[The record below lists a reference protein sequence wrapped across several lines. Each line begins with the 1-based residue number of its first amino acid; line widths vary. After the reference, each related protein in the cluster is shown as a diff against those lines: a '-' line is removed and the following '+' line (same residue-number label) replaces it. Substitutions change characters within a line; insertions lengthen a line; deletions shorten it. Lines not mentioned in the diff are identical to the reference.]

1 MNEIVYTN
9 IEKDYRM
16 KQIRHNVQ
24 EEIYT
29 VALVPRLTGNSY
41 FDAAEEGAQEAAEKL
56 GVNLIITGSSVADYK
71 EQQKVIEKLILK
83 KVDAIA
89 IAANDPF
96 KLLPIL
102 NKARDQG
109 IKVITWDSDTDPTG
123 RDFFVNAVDPETLGK
138 HLMDNLAA
146 SLNEKGEYAI
156 LTNYLSTSS
165 STEWIRWIKIQQKN
179 FYPDMKLVRIMTS
192 YDNYDLGFKN
202 VQYLLEN
209 YPNLSGVVGISPGT
223 SPAAAQAIIE
233 AKRRDVKIV
242 GLSPPN
248 SMKEYIHGG
257 VVENITLWSPKK
269 LGYLTVALA
278 KNMLDGQFPVHQQ
291 EIPDVGSIKV
301 KDNIVI
307 MGEPII
313 FTKENIDQYDF

>member
-1 MNEIVYTN
+1 MDQMD
-9 IEKDYRM
+9 K
-16 KQIRHNVQ
+16 
-24 EEIYT
+24 
-29 VALVPRLTGNSY
+29 NS
-41 FDAAEEGAQEAAEKL
+41 
-56 GVNLIITGSSVADYK
+56 T
-71 EQQKVIEKLILK
+71 
-83 KVDAIA
+83 
-89 IAANDPF
+89 
-96 KLLPIL
+96 
-102 NKARDQG
+102 
-109 IKVITWDSDTDPTG
+109 
-123 RDFFVNAVDPETLGK
+123 
-138 HLMDNLAA
+138 
-146 SLNEKGEYAI
+146 
-156 LTNYLSTSS
+156 
-165 STEWIRWIKIQQKN
+165 KN

-223 SPAAAQAIIE
+223 SPVAAQAIIE

-257 VVENITLWSPKK
+257 SRKHNTLESQK